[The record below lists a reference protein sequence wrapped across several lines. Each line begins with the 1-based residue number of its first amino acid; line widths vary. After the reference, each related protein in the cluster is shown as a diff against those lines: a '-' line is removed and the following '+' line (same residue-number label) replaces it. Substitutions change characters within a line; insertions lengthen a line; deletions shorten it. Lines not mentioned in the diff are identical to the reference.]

1 MSSISTDFRLR
12 LDKPVFEDNPELKIL
27 PEFARLTD
35 RQMKYVMLVDWYR
48 SPLRMMK
55 IEDRKL
61 KAALLAGYKLEKGGD
76 RPDVNTRNVVD
87 GKVGTIEAARK
98 VMKEIQFDFDQDLL
112 DTINFQIEEIKG
124 FLKQPDKTTQQLDK
138 AIQFV
143 QKLPALYETRVKLKA
158 ILGMREDVPVEE
170 IIPESGTFQERTLL
184 DDYNDQEI

>member
-35 RQMKYVMLVDWYR
+35 RQMKYVMLVDWFR

-61 KAALLAGYKLEKGGD
+61 KAALMVGYKLEKGGS
-76 RPDVNTRNVVD
+76 RPDVNTRNVID
-87 GKVGTIEAARK
+87 GKVGSIEAARK
-98 VMKEIQFDFDQDLL
+98 VMKEIQFDFDRDLL
-112 DTINFQIEEIKG
+112 DTINFQIEEIKA
-124 FLKQPDKTTQQLDK
+124 FLRLPNKTTQQLDK
-138 AIQFV
+138 AVQFV
-143 QKLPALYETRVKLKA
+143 QKLPALYETRVKLKE
-158 ILGMREDVPVEE
+158 ILGMRDEAQIEE
-170 IIPESGTFQERTLL
+170 NIPESGTFQERTLL